1 MNYFFYKLI
10 PPRPS
15 FSEDMTEAEGKIMQE
30 HFAYWRGLMKEGK
43 VVVVGPVLDP
53 KGIYGIAVLEAEDEA
68 LAQSVAENDPAITSK
83 ASFSFEVHPMMDAE
97 VRQQYDAS

>member
-15 FSEDMTEAEGKIMQE
+15 FPRDMTEAEATIMQE
-30 HFAYWRGLMKEGK
+30 HFAYWLGLMKDRQ

-53 KGIYGIAVLEAEDEA
+53 QGTYGIAVLEVEDESI
-68 LAQSVAENDPAITSK
+68 AQNIASNDPAITSL
-83 ASFSFEVHPMMDAE
+83 AGFRFEVHSMIDAK
-97 VRQQYDAS
+97 VRP

>member
-15 FSEDMTEAEGKIMQE
+15 FPRDMTEAESGIMQE
-30 HFAYWRGLMKEGK
+30 HFAYWLGLITEGK

-53 KGIYGIAVLEAEDEA
+53 KGTYGIAVLEVEDQAVAEDIA
-68 LAQSVAENDPAITSK
+68 KNDPAIISQ
-83 ASFSFEVHPMMDAE
+83 AGFSFEVHSMFDAKA
-97 VRQQYDAS
+97 RQ

>member
-15 FSEDMTEAEGKIMQE
+15 FPGDITNAEGRIMQE
-30 HFAYWRGLMKEGK
+30 HFAYWDRLIEEGK

-53 KGIYGIAVLEAEDEA
+53 KGTYGIAVLEVEDAAFAEN
-68 LAQSVAENDPAITSK
+68 LAKNDPAITSK
-83 ASFSFEVHPMMDAE
+83 AGFSFEVHSMIDTK
-97 VRQQYDAS
+97 VRQ